1 MGFDEKPISETGGDS
16 GGTGDATGIG
26 GGLLDRMIGGATPF
40 DTKSVDTFYKD
51 ADTFKDWAGQGKFAV
66 NEEAMRAYTK
76 VCDAYIDGWQQ
87 VQREAQLLTQPAPM
101 GSSPFAKRIAEYN
114 VKVAAGDER
123 SLLPNLEKMN
133 DGFTKMKQG
142 LAIARKNYNEA
153 DAEANISFTK
163 FTLD

>member
-16 GGTGDATGIG
+16 GDTGDETGIG
-26 GGLLDRMIGGATPF
+26 GGLLDSMIGGATPF
-40 DTKSVDTFYKD
+40 DTKSVDTFHQD
-51 ADTFKDWAGQGKFAV
+51 ADMFKDWAGQGRFAV

-76 VCDAYIDGWQQ
+76 VCDAYIDGW
-87 VQREAQLLTQPAPM
+87 RGLRRSAGMLAISAPL
-101 GSSPFAKRIAEYN
+101 GSSPFAKQIAEYN

-123 SLLPNLEKMN
+123 SLIPNLEKMY
-133 DGFTKMKQG
+133 DGFTKMKEG

-153 DAEANISFTK
+153 DADANISFTK